1 MLGLIPT
8 TFHFTAT
15 HPSISWRSPLK
26 WSGSHHPQKEKT
38 EYWVC
43 QTFHPLAIPRNSG
56 DKEQPWENPENTD
69 LLLVM
74 TAMLS
79 LWFYKVWITCKKS
92 DTLKVWKHRPQNTL
106 RDMVKWSL
114 RINNQQVYCLG
125 KLWLPQESQGGW
137 CLSDLCGGPVLYKQD
152 GNQQNW
158 GDLSIIYYTT
168 EYNTSAYNIRKYSCW
183 WLTTPP
189 CELSS
194 TLAWLHHVGR
204 TSLPSP

>member
-56 DKEQPWENPENTD
+56 DKEQPWENSENTD

-79 LWFYKVWITCKKS
+79 LWFYKVWITCKKC

-106 RDMVKWSL
+106 RDMAFDHVSQGVLRGSL
-114 RINNQQVYCLG
+114 RPRRGLSESTINKSTAWANSDCL
-125 KLWLPQESQGGW
+125 KNPKEVDA
-137 CLSDLCGGPVLYKQD
+137 CLICVVAQC
-152 GNQQNW
+152 
-158 GDLSIIYYTT
+158 YTNRMGISRT
-168 EYNTSAYNIRKYSCW
+168 EEIS
-183 WLTTPP
+183 
-189 CELSS
+189 
-194 TLAWLHHVGR
+194 V
-204 TSLPSP
+204 

>member
-15 HPSISWRSPLK
+15 QPSISWRSPLK

-56 DKEQPWENPENTD
+56 DKEQPWENSENTD

-92 DTLKVWKHRPQNTL
+92 DTLKVWKHRSQNTL
-106 RDMVKWSL
+106 RDMAFDHVSQGVL
-114 RINNQQVYCLG
+114 RGLRDPEEVSQNQQ
-125 KLWLPQESQGGW
+125 S
-137 CLSDLCGGPVLYKQD
+137 
-152 GNQQNW
+152 
-158 GDLSIIYYTT
+158 
-168 EYNTSAYNIRKYSCW
+168 
-183 WLTTPP
+183 
-189 CELSS
+189 
-194 TLAWLHHVGR
+194 
-204 TSLPSP
+204 TSLLLGQTDCLKNPKEVDACLICVVAQCYTHRMGISRTEEISV

>member
-56 DKEQPWENPENTD
+56 DKEQPWENSENTD

-106 RDMVKWSL
+106 RDMAFDHVSQ
-114 RINNQQVYCLG
+114 NQQ
-125 KLWLPQESQGGW
+125 S
-137 CLSDLCGGPVLYKQD
+137 
-152 GNQQNW
+152 
-158 GDLSIIYYTT
+158 
-168 EYNTSAYNIRKYSCW
+168 
-183 WLTTPP
+183 
-189 CELSS
+189 
-194 TLAWLHHVGR
+194 
-204 TSLPSP
+204 TSLLLGQTLTASRAPKRLMLVWSVWWSSVIQTGWD

>member
-56 DKEQPWENPENTD
+56 DKEQPWENSENTD

-74 TAMLS
+74 TAWETWRLTMS
-79 LWFYKVWITCKKS
+79 LRVFFGVWETPK
-92 DTLKVWKHRPQNTL
+92 R
-106 RDMVKWSL
+106 SL

-125 KLWLPQESQGGW
+125 KLWLPQEPRRGW

-152 GNQQNW
+152 GIKQNW
-158 GDLSIIYYTT
+158 GDLSIIYYTK
-168 EYNTSAYNIRKYSCW
+168 EYSTSAYNIRRYSCR

-194 TLAWLHHVGR
+194 TLAWLQHVGR